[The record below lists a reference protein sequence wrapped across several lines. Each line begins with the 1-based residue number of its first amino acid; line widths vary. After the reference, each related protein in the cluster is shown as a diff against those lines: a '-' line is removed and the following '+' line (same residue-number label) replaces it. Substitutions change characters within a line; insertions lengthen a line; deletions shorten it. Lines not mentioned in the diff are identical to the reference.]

1 MNNNDLISLY
11 KQLEGMEQTKEIKQ
25 LQNQVRE
32 TLYQHLRANFIEMT
46 NIARVIGYE
55 DLQEEIKKANEL
67 IEQMKN
73 NKR

>member
-1 MNNNDLISLY
+1 MNNNDLICLY

-55 DLQEEIKKANEL
+55 SLREEMKKASEVIGEL
-67 IEQMKN
+67 Q
-73 NKR
+73 KR